1 MDAAPEL
8 VESCLALWPL
18 SLTAM
23 MAAELSYLQPEE
35 QEASGSICP
44 LYKTLT
50 PGSHGW
56 IKAAMGERTV
66 GM

>member
-44 LYKTLT
+44 LLQDTDSRESWLDQ
-50 PGSHGW
+50 GGHG
-56 IKAAMGERTV
+56 
-66 GM
+66 